1 MERHDVSI
9 FFFFLWYTDC
19 FDRVRNKHL
28 DLKKRV
34 RIRHLN
40 PKYE

>member
-9 FFFFLWYTDC
+9 KCFFFFLWYTDC

-28 DLKKRV
+28 DLKK
-34 RIRHLN
+34 
-40 PKYE
+40 E